1 MRSLKNSC
9 VNTVSYSSPAR
20 LISAQDNC
28 NMARPVE
35 KKDKATEFKTE
46 QTEKLQGAFPYLFMS
61 VCRELTMSLCR
72 TAAYLRQLKDS
83 EAHTQKIRELTRDLV
98 GVRAELEELSQW
110 KADHADV
117 VETAAQAKRDLEEH
131 QAALK
136 GVPLSTA
143 AEMLEKFAKI
153 VERAGQPPDP

>member
-1 MRSLKNSC
+1 M
-9 VNTVSYSSPAR
+9 
-20 LISAQDNC
+20 
-28 NMARPVE
+28 
-35 KKDKATEFKTE
+35 
-46 QTEKLQGAFPYLFMS
+46 
-61 VCRELTMSLCR
+61 
-72 TAAYLRQLKDS
+72 RQLEDS
-83 EAHTQKIRELTRDLV
+83 QAHAQKVRELTRDLV

-110 KADHADV
+110 KADHVDA
-117 VETAAQAKRDLEEH
+117 VETAAQAKQDLEEH